1 MNASSANGRPVV
13 GVAPWLPWPF
23 SAWSWWTEPVRAER
37 LAMLR
42 IGIGVCL
49 FADVLIN
56 YAPDVLPLF
65 ARDSLGDP
73 AVFAWRFRPP
83 RTTWSILRGVG
94 DDTTTFLSLAIWV
107 VTTCWILG
115 TSLPRLLLLRQ
126 NPPGADPHGGVLV
139 IWACSFVWY
148 VGGVWSRL
156 VVPGQMSDLAW
167 MVPAFATS
175 LAGLF
180 LCLEVLHRFGDK
192 TYPVPWFALSFALVC
207 SASALTAGTVLAQAE
222 EINPSAW
229 WMPLLKSWQE
239 DEGLLVTA
247 MIVWAGSALFLMLGC
262 FTRVATVLSW
272 MLSLSFEN
280 ANPALNNAGDTIRL
294 ILLFYLMLCPCG
306 ATWSVDALWQRRKG
320 PVYVH
325 PWPLRLIFV
334 QMIFIYCMNGIYKIF
349 GDSWMEGNSLYYVLS
364 DASLNRFSPHQ
375 LLLLPMML
383 TRLMTW
389 SVVVWETTFPLLV
402 LWKWSRRVALIF
414 GVLFHLGIF
423 ATMELAFF
431 VPYALCM
438 YLPLFP
444 WERWGKPDVP
454 AESS

>member
-1 MNASSANGRPVV
+1 
-13 GVAPWLPWPF
+13 
-23 SAWSWWTEPVRAER
+23 
-37 LAMLR
+37 
-42 IGIGVCL
+42 
-49 FADVLIN
+49 
-56 YAPDVLPLF
+56 
-65 ARDSLGDP
+65 
-73 AVFAWRFRPP
+73 
-83 RTTWSILRGVG
+83 
-94 DDTTTFLSLAIWV
+94 
-107 VTTCWILG
+107 
-115 TSLPRLLLLRQ
+115 
-126 NPPGADPHGGVLV
+126 
-139 IWACSFVWY
+139 
-148 VGGVWSRL
+148 
-156 VVPGQMSDLAW
+156 
-167 MVPAFATS
+167 
-175 LAGLF
+175 
-180 LCLEVLHRFGDK
+180 
-192 TYPVPWFALSFALVC
+192 
-207 SASALTAGTVLAQAE
+207 
-222 EINPSAW
+222 
-229 WMPLLKSWQE
+229 
-239 DEGLLVTA
+239 
-247 MIVWAGSALFLMLGC
+247 
-262 FTRVATVLSW
+262 
-272 MLSLSFEN
+272 
-280 ANPALNNAGDTIRL
+280 
-294 ILLFYLMLCPCG
+294 
-306 ATWSVDALWQRRKG
+306 
-320 PVYVH
+320 VH